1 MKHVA
6 HVLLGF
12 ALLVLQSSLGTLWS
26 LHPFSPNLLLPMVI
40 FYGVTPEVSVVRGA
54 VLGFALGYI
63 LDIFCGN
70 PMGLQTFLMVATY
83 LVAKVAGLRLFLRG
97 PAFQMLLTFVVGVLD
112 GGTILALR
120 AIFEPPPPFPAA
132 SVETSLSEVF
142 GPALVTALVAPPIF
156 GFVRRVEQIGSGSSS
171 AGSGRSRD
179 IAASATTPTTGTVT
193 P

>member
-1 MKHVA
+1 VNNVG

-12 ALLVLQSSLGTLWS
+12 GLLVLQSSLGTLWS
-26 LHPFSPNLLLPMVI
+26 FHPFSPNLLLPMI
-40 FYGVTPEVSVVRGA
+40 IYYGVTPEVSVVRGA
-54 VLGFALGYI
+54 VLSFLLGYV

-120 AIFEPPPPFPAA
+120 AIFEPPPPFATA
-132 SVETSLSEVF
+132 DVGSSLFEVF
-142 GPALVTALVAPPIF
+142 GPATVTAVVAPLIF
-156 GFVRRVEQIGSGSSS
+156 GLVRRVEQSS
-171 AGSGRSRD
+171 AGSAGAARSRE
-179 IAASATTPTTGTVT
+179 AAAPAPEVAA